1 MRYFFDIVT
10 TASVL
15 HDFQGRTFA
24 TPEPARA
31 PPTAAPATPAELIA
45 LDMECSDFGDDV
57 TEVAVRDVK
66 GDLLFSV
73 NVRPRDL
80 IAA

>member
-10 TASVL
+10 AASVL

-24 TPEPARA
+24 TPEPAHSL
-31 PPTAAPATPAELIA
+31 AELIA
-45 LDMECSDFGDDV
+45 LDMECSDFGHDV

-73 NVRPRDL
+73 HVRPRDL
-80 IAA
+80 LAA